1 MTFQEII
8 FQLQQFW
15 ANHGCLIQ
23 QPCDIEVGAGT
34 FNPATF
40 LRCLGPEPWQ
50 VAYVEPCRRPTDGR
64 YGENPFRW
72 GAYYQYQVLLKP
84 APTDVQHLYL
94 ESLKCLGIDPRQHDF
109 RFVED
114 DWESPTLGASG
125 LGWEV
130 WWNGAEI
137 TQFTYFQQM
146 GSLELNPISAE
157 LTYGLERIALYLQNV
172 SSFHEIQWNNQLK
185 YKDVHY
191 EAEVEYSKYNFDYAN
206 TDMLLNLFDVYETEA
221 FSCLDKGVVVPAT
234 DYVLKSS
241 HAFNLL
247 DARGVISVTERIG
260 YIERV
265 RRLAQKTARAYVK
278 QRQDLNHPLLIP
290 ANPVSIGSEAPVL
303 TTRATNENSS
313 KRQDFLL
320 EIGTEEIPAGYIQP
334 ALEQL
339 ANLAQSALI
348 ANRLSFEELKT
359 LGTPRRLTLTI
370 KNIDLFQTDET
381 IEVTGPPE
389 KAAYDSE
396 GNPTIVAIGFA
407 KSQGVPVEELKK
419 VVTDRGKYISATKL
433 EKGRTANE
441 ILAQLVPDWIHDLN
455 FPKTMRWNNLRFAR
469 PIRWLVVLLGSEIVS
484 LNLDKLKSDRITYGH
499 RSLNPE
505 PIRLMSADLDEY
517 VKQLYVA
524 NVLVDQNHRRAHI
537 QKKVEQILFE
547 EKCSTKCDQKLLT
560 EINYLVENPQ
570 AIMGTFDPEHL
581 ALPIEVLT
589 TYMKKHQ
596 RYFPML
602 KVDGTPIAKFIT
614 ISNGSEGNLSVIR
627 QGNERVLRSRLEDAV
642 FYYQE
647 DQKSI
652 LVDKANQLKNVIF
665 QVQLGSLH
673 EKSER
678 IQQLADYIAQQM
690 DLSLPEKKS
699 IQRTAKLC
707 KIDLTT
713 QMVIGFPSLQGTMG
727 KYYAL
732 ASGESNDVA
741 TAIEQHYQPISSEG
755 NLPQSRI
762 GMVVSIA
769 DKMDTIVGYF
779 GIDERPTG
787 SQDPYSLRRQAI
799 GILRILQNYRLPIDL
814 NRVIE
819 KTIKG
824 YFDNQTELAEDT
836 KTAVFNFL
844 KGRFEVLLQDQG
856 SAHDE
861 VNATLSVLDS
871 DQRFDVRDIEK
882 RAKLVQGFRNRDDFN
897 QIYPAFNR
905 VLRILPN
912 QDSSTVKKEIKT
924 QLFQDE
930 AEQKLGHLFLSTS
943 KQMAYLNENGEY
955 DKLLKEL
962 VRLQPEIDH
971 FFDQVLIMT
980 DDQAI
985 KANRLAL
992 LSGIASYIYAICD
1005 LRELVITQKSSA

>member
-1 MTFQEII
+1 M
-8 FQLQQFW
+8 
-15 ANHGCLIQ
+15 
-23 QPCDIEVGAGT
+23 
-34 FNPATF
+34 
-40 LRCLGPEPWQ
+40 
-50 VAYVEPCRRPTDGR
+50 
-64 YGENPFRW
+64 
-72 GAYYQYQVLLKP
+72 K
-84 APTDVQHLYL
+84 
-94 ESLKCLGIDPRQHDF
+94 
-109 RFVED
+109 
-114 DWESPTLGASG
+114 
-125 LGWEV
+125 
-130 WWNGAEI
+130 
-137 TQFTYFQQM
+137 
-146 GSLELNPISAE
+146 
-157 LTYGLERIALYLQNV
+157 
-172 SSFHEIQWNNQLK
+172 
-185 YKDVHY
+185 
-191 EAEVEYSKYNFDYAN
+191 
-206 TDMLLNLFDVYETEA
+206 
-221 FSCLDKGVVVPAT
+221 
-234 DYVLKSS
+234 
-241 HAFNLL
+241 
-247 DARGVISVTERIG
+247 
-260 YIERV
+260 
-265 RRLAQKTARAYVK
+265 
-278 QRQDLNHPLLIP
+278 
-290 ANPVSIGSEAPVL
+290 
-303 TTRATNENSS
+303 
-313 KRQDFLL
+313 
-320 EIGTEEIPAGYIQP
+320 
-334 ALEQL
+334 
-339 ANLAQSALI
+339 
-348 ANRLSFEELKT
+348 ELK
-359 LGTPRRLTLTI
+359 I
-370 KNIDLFQTDET
+370 
-381 IEVTGPPE
+381 
-389 KAAYDSE
+389 
-396 GNPTIVAIGFA
+396 
-407 KSQGVPVEELKK
+407 
-419 VVTDRGKYISATKL
+419 VVTDRGKYISTTKL

-469 PIRWLVVLLGSEIVS
+469 PIRWLVALLGSEIVS
-484 LNLDKLKSDRITYGH
+484 FNLDKLKSDRITYGH

-505 PIRLMSADLDEY
+505 PIRLMTANLDEY
-517 VKQLYVA
+517 VKQLCVA

-547 EKCSTKCDQKLLT
+547 EKCSTKCDQNLLT

-627 QGNERVLRSRLEDAV
+627 QGNERVLRSRLEDAA

-652 LVDKANQLKNVIF
+652 LVDKANQLKNVTF
-665 QVQLGSLH
+665 QIQLGSLH

-690 DLSLPEKKS
+690 DLSLPEQKS

-779 GIDERPTG
+779 GINERPTG

-799 GILRILQNYRLPIDL
+799 GILRILQNYQLPIDL

-856 SAHDE
+856 LAHDE
-861 VNATLSVLDS
+861 VNATLSVLNS
-871 DQRFDVRDIEK
+871 DQQFDVRDIEK
-882 RAKLVQGFRNRDDFN
+882 RAKLVQVFRNRDDFN

-912 QDSSTVKKEIKT
+912 RDSSTVKKEIKT

-943 KQMAYLNENGEY
+943 KQMADLNENGEY
-955 DKLLKEL
+955 DRLLEEL

-985 KANRLAL
+985 KTNRLAL
-992 LSGIASYIYAICD
+992 LSEIASYIYAICD